1 MEHTDTVNL
10 LKECDAG
17 AKMAIS
23 SLDEVMEHV
32 QDRKLLQIISNSKED
47 HEQLCMEVHT
57 ILAKHGSCE
66 QEPPTIAKSMSWL
79 KTNLKLGIDNSDR
92 TISALVTD
100 GCNMGIKSLYKYL
113 NKYEQADNTSRG
125 LTKKLISLEETLCEK
140 LHAYL

>member
-66 QEPPTIAKSMSWL
+66 QEPPTLAKSMSWL

>member
-92 TISALVTD
+92 TISTLVTD